1 MVELAVPRGVLA
13 AQLGQVGA
21 PWLEAVNVGDVIDS
35 VCLSVGGGEL
45 KEPLLAERAGLRLR
59 VPVSS
64 LQSREDA

>member
-1 MVELAVPRGVLA
+1 M
-13 AQLGQVGA
+13 QVGA
-21 PWLEAVNVGDVIDS
+21 HWLEAVNVGDVIDS

-45 KEPLLAERAGLRLR
+45 KEALLAEGAGLRLR